1 MEIKN
6 YYIMNKIAVSILN
19 CDFGNLNREIEMIN
33 NSDAHWFHL
42 DIMDGVFVPN
52 ISFGIPI
59 VQAVKSKATK
69 PLDVHLMI
77 ASPDRYIKDFKAAG
91 ADWLNVHYE
100 TCPHLHRT
108 IQNIKQ
114 EGMKAGVTLNPHTPV
129 TLLEDIITDVDL
141 VLLMSVN
148 PGFGGQSYIEN
159 TYSKVTSLRE
169 MIDRKGSK
177 ALIQVDGGV
186 DNGNIAKLANVGV
199 DVFVVGSFIFRS
211 ENPKETIKDLSTLS
225 SVARCG

>member
-1 MEIKN
+1 
-6 YYIMNKIAVSILN
+6 MNKIAVSILN

-33 NSDAHWFHL
+33 RSDAYWFHL

-52 ISFGIPI
+52 ISFGFPVI
-59 VQAVKSKATK
+59 QAVKSKATK

-77 ASPDRYIKDFKAAG
+77 ASPDRYIKEFKAVG

-108 IQNIKQ
+108 VQSIKQ
-114 EGMKAGVTLNPHTPV
+114 EGMKAGVTLNPHSPV
-129 TLLEDIITDVDL
+129 SLLEDIIADVDL

-148 PGFGGQSYIEN
+148 PGFGGQAFIEN
-159 TYSKVTSLRE
+159 TREKISRLRD
-169 MIDRKGSK
+169 MIERKNSK

-186 DNGNIAKLANVGV
+186 DSGNMATLAKAGAN
-199 DVFVVGSFIFRS
+199 VFVVGSFIFRAT
-211 ENPKETIKDLSTLS
+211 NPVQTINEL
-225 SVARCG
+225 ARIQ

>member
-1 MEIKN
+1 
-6 YYIMNKIAVSILN
+6 MNKIAVSILN

-42 DIMDGVFVPN
+42 DVMDGVFVPN
-52 ISFGIPI
+52 ISFGFPVI
-59 VQAVKSKATK
+59 QAVKSKATK

-108 IQNIKQ
+108 VQNIRQ
-114 EGMKAGVTLNPHTPV
+114 EGMRAGVTLNPHSPV
-129 TLLEDIITDVDL
+129 SLLEDIVADVDL

-148 PGFGGQSYIEN
+148 PGFGGQAFIEN
-159 TYSKVTSLRE
+159 TYGKAARLRE
-169 MIDRKGSK
+169 MIERKGSK
-177 ALIQVDGGV
+177 AMIQVDGGV
-186 DNGNIAKLANVGV
+186 DTGNIAKLAKAGV
-199 DVFVVGSFIFRS
+199 DVFVVGSFIFHAAD
-211 ENPKETIKDLSTLS
+211 PVQTIKELAGKQD
-225 SVARCG
+225 

>member
-1 MEIKN
+1 MNK
-6 YYIMNKIAVSILN
+6 NKIAVSILN

-33 NSDAHWFHL
+33 SSDAAWFHL

-52 ISFGIPI
+52 ISFGFPVI
-59 VQAVKSKATK
+59 QAVKSKATK

-77 ASPDRYIKDFKAAG
+77 ASPDRYIRDFKAAG

-108 IQNIKQ
+108 VQSIRQ
-114 EGMKAGVTLNPHTPV
+114 EGMKAGVTLNPHSPV
-129 TLLEDIITDVDL
+129 SLLEDIIADVDL

-148 PGFGGQSYIEN
+148 PGFGGQAFIEH
-159 TYSKVTSLRE
+159 TYDKAARLRE
-169 MIDRKGSK
+169 MIDKKGSK

-186 DNGNIAKLANVGV
+186 DTGNIAKLAKAGV
-199 DVFVVGSFIFRS
+199 DVFVVGSFIFRTAD
-211 ENPKETIKDLSTLS
+211 PVQTIRELADKQD
-225 SVARCG
+225 C

>member
-1 MEIKN
+1 
-6 YYIMNKIAVSILN
+6 MNKIAVSILN

-33 NSDAHWFHL
+33 SSDAAWFHL

-77 ASPDRYIKDFKAAG
+77 ASPDRYIKDFKEAG
-91 ADWLNVHYE
+91 ADWLNIHYE

-108 IQNIKQ
+108 VQSIKQ
-114 EGMKAGVTLNPHTPV
+114 EGMQAGVTLNPHSPV
-129 TLLEDIITDVDL
+129 CLLEDIIADVDL

-148 PGFGGQSYIEN
+148 PGFGGQAYIEN
-159 TYSKVTSLRE
+159 TCDKAARLRE
-169 MIDRKGSK
+169 MIERKGSK

-186 DNGNIAKLANVGV
+186 DTGNIAQLAKAGV
-199 DVFVVGSFIFRS
+199 DVFVVGSFIFRAAD
-211 ENPKETIKDLSTLS
+211 PVQTIRELAQAK
-225 SVARCG
+225 

>member
-1 MEIKN
+1 MNK
-6 YYIMNKIAVSILN
+6 NKIAVSILN

-33 NSDAHWFHL
+33 SSDAAWFHL

-52 ISFGIPI
+52 ISFGFPVI
-59 VQAVKSKATK
+59 QAVKSKATK

-77 ASPDRYIKDFKAAG
+77 ASPDRYIRDFKEAG

-108 IQNIKQ
+108 VQSIRQ
-114 EGMKAGVTLNPHTPV
+114 EGMKAGVTLNPHSPV
-129 TLLEDIITDVDL
+129 SLLEDMIADVDL

-148 PGFGGQSYIEN
+148 PGFGGQTYIEH
-159 TYSKVTSLRE
+159 TYDKAARLRE
-169 MIDRKGSK
+169 MIEKKGSK

-186 DNGNIAKLANVGV
+186 DTGNIAKLVKAGV
-199 DVFVVGSFIFRS
+199 DVFVVGSFIFRAAD
-211 ENPKETIKDLSTLS
+211 PVQTIRELADKQD
-225 SVARCG
+225 

>member
-1 MEIKN
+1 MNK
-6 YYIMNKIAVSILN
+6 NKIAVSILN

-33 NSDAHWFHL
+33 SSDAAWFHL

-52 ISFGIPI
+52 ISFGFPVI
-59 VQAVKSKATK
+59 QAVKSKATK

-77 ASPDRYIKDFKAAG
+77 ASPDRYIRDFKAAG

-108 IQNIKQ
+108 VQSIRQ
-114 EGMKAGVTLNPHTPV
+114 EGMKAGVTLNPHSPV
-129 TLLEDIITDVDL
+129 SLLEDIIADVDL

-148 PGFGGQSYIEN
+148 PGFGGQAYIEH
-159 TYSKVTSLRE
+159 TYDKAARLRE
-169 MIDRKGSK
+169 MIEKKGSQ

-186 DNGNIAKLANVGV
+186 ETGNIAKLAKAGV
-199 DVFVVGSFIFRS
+199 DVFVVGSFIFRTA
-211 ENPKETIKDLSTLS
+211 NPVQTIRELADKRD
-225 SVARCG
+225 C

>member
-1 MEIKN
+1 
-6 YYIMNKIAVSILN
+6 MNKIAVSILN

-33 NSDAHWFHL
+33 RSDADWFHL

-52 ISFGIPI
+52 ISFGFPVIQSI
-59 VQAVKSKATK
+59 KSIATK

-108 IQNIKQ
+108 IQAIKQ
-114 EGMKAGVTLNPHTPV
+114 EGMKAGVTLNPHSPV
-129 TLLEDIITDVDL
+129 SLLEDIIRDVDL
-141 VLLMSVN
+141 ALLMSVN
-148 PGFGGQSYIEN
+148 PGFGGQTFIEN
-159 TYSKVTSLRE
+159 VYDKIACLRE
-169 MIDRKGSK
+169 MIERKGSK

-186 DNGNIAKLANVGV
+186 DTGNIAKLAKVGA
-199 DVFVVGSFIFRS
+199 DVFVVGSFIFRAAD
-211 ENPKETIKDLSTLS
+211 PMQTIKEL
-225 SVARCG
+225 VQAE

>member
-1 MEIKN
+1 M
-6 YYIMNKIAVSILN
+6 IMNKIAVSILN
-19 CDFGNLNREIEMIN
+19 CDFGNLNHEIEMIN
-33 NSDAHWFHL
+33 RSDAVWFHL

-52 ISFGIPI
+52 ISFGFPVI
-59 VQAVKSKATK
+59 QAVKNKATK

-108 IQNIKQ
+108 IQAIKQ
-114 EGMKAGVTLNPHTPV
+114 EGMKAGVTLNPHSPV
-129 TLLEDIITDVDL
+129 GLLEDIVADVDL

-148 PGFGGQSYIEN
+148 PGYGGQAFIGNVYDKIAR
-159 TYSKVTSLRE
+159 LRE
-169 MIDRKGSK
+169 MIERKGSK

-186 DNGNIAKLANVGV
+186 DTGNIAKLAKAGA
-199 DVFVVGSFIFRS
+199 DVFVVGSFIFRAAD
-211 ENPKETIKDLSTLS
+211 PLQTIKEL
-225 SVARCG
+225 AQAG

>member
-1 MEIKN
+1 
-6 YYIMNKIAVSILN
+6 MNKIAVSILN

-33 NSDAHWFHL
+33 NSAAHWFHL

-52 ISFGIPI
+52 ISFGFPI
-59 VQAVKSKATK
+59 IQAVKNKATK

-77 ASPDRYIKDFKAAG
+77 ASPDRYIKDFKSAG

-108 IQNIKQ
+108 VQSIRQ

-129 TLLEDIITDVDL
+129 NLLEDIIADVDL
-141 VLLMSVN
+141 ILLMSVN
-148 PGFGGQSYIEN
+148 PGFGGQAYIEN
-159 TYSKVTSLRE
+159 TYDKASRMRE
-169 MIDRKGSK
+169 MIERKGSK

-186 DNGNIAKLANVGV
+186 DTGNIAKLAKAGV
-199 DVFVVGSFIFRS
+199 DVFVAGSFIFRAD
-211 ENPKETIKDLSTLS
+211 NPLQTIRDL
-225 SVARCG
+225 ADAG

>member
-1 MEIKN
+1 
-6 YYIMNKIAVSILN
+6 MNKIAVSILN

-33 NSDAHWFHL
+33 RSDATWFHL

-52 ISFGIPI
+52 ISFGIPVI
-59 VQAVKSKATK
+59 QAVKSKATK

-77 ASPDRYIKDFKAAG
+77 ATPDRYIKDFKAAG

-108 IQNIKQ
+108 VQSIKQ
-114 EGMKAGVTLNPHTPV
+114 EGMKAGVTLNPHSPV
-129 TLLEDIITDVDL
+129 SLLEDIIADVDL

-148 PGFGGQSYIEN
+148 PGFGGQAFIEN
-159 TYSKVTSLRE
+159 TYDKTARLRE
-169 MIDRKGSK
+169 MIERKSSK

-186 DNGNIAKLANVGV
+186 DTGNIAKLAKAGV
-199 DVFVVGSFIFRS
+199 DVFVVGSFIFRAAD
-211 ENPKETIKDLSTLS
+211 PIQTIKELAEANDLP
-225 SVARCG
+225 

>member
-1 MEIKN
+1 
-6 YYIMNKIAVSILN
+6 MNKIAVSILN

-33 NSDAHWFHL
+33 RSDAAWFHL

-52 ISFGIPI
+52 ISFGFPVI
-59 VQAVKSKATK
+59 QAVKNKATK

-77 ASPDRYIKDFKAAG
+77 ASPDRYVKDFKAAG

-108 IQNIKQ
+108 VQNIRQ
-114 EGMKAGVTLNPHTPV
+114 EEMKAGVTLNPHSPV
-129 TLLEDIITDVDL
+129 SLLEDIIADVDL

-148 PGFGGQSYIEN
+148 PGFGGQAYIEH
-159 TYSKVTSLRE
+159 TYDKAARLRE
-169 MIDRKGSK
+169 MIEKKGSK

-186 DNGNIAKLANVGV
+186 DTGNIAKLAKAGV
-199 DVFVVGSFIFRS
+199 DVFVVGSFIFRTAD
-211 ENPKETIKDLSTLS
+211 PVQTIRDL
-225 SVARCG
+225 ADKQDC

>member
-1 MEIKN
+1 
-6 YYIMNKIAVSILN
+6 MNKIAVSILN

-33 NSDAHWFHL
+33 RSDAHWFHL

-52 ISFGIPI
+52 ISFGFPVI
-59 VQAVKSKATK
+59 QAVKSRATK

-77 ASPDRYIKDFKAAG
+77 ASPDRYVRDFKAAG

-108 IQNIKQ
+108 IQTIRQ
-114 EGMKAGVTLNPHTPV
+114 EGMKAGVTLNPHSPV
-129 TLLEDIITDVDL
+129 SLLEDIVADIDL

-148 PGFGGQSYIEN
+148 PGFGGQAYIGN
-159 TYSKVTSLRE
+159 TYEKVARLRE
-169 MIDRKGSK
+169 MIERKGSQ

-186 DNGNIAKLANVGV
+186 DTGNIAQLAKAGV
-199 DVFVVGSFIFRS
+199 DVFVVGSFIFRAAD
-211 ENPKETIKDLSTLS
+211 PIQTIREL
-225 SVARCG
+225 AEAE

>member
-1 MEIKN
+1 
-6 YYIMNKIAVSILN
+6 MNKIAVSILN

-33 NSDAHWFHL
+33 RSDADWFHL

-52 ISFGIPI
+52 ISFGFPVI
-59 VQAVKSKATK
+59 QAVKNKAAK

-77 ASPDRYIKDFKAAG
+77 ASPDPYIKDFKAAG

-108 IQNIKQ
+108 VQSIKQ
-114 EGMKAGVTLNPHTPV
+114 EGMKAGVTLNPHSPV
-129 TLLEDIITDVDL
+129 SLLEDIIADTDL

-148 PGFGGQSYIEN
+148 PGFGGQAFIEH
-159 TYSKVTSLRE
+159 TYEKIARLRE
-169 MIDRKGSK
+169 MIEKKGSK

-186 DNGNIAKLANVGV
+186 DTGNIARLAQAGA
-199 DVFVVGSFIFRS
+199 DVFVVGSFIFRAAD
-211 ENPKETIKDLSTLS
+211 PIQIIKDLAS
-225 SVARCG
+225 AE

>member
-1 MEIKN
+1 
-6 YYIMNKIAVSILN
+6 MNKIAVSILN

-33 NSDAHWFHL
+33 SSEAEWFHL

-52 ISFGIPI
+52 ISFGFPVIQT
-59 VQAVKSKATK
+59 VREKTTK

-77 ASPDRYIKDFKAAG
+77 ASPDRYIKDFKVAG
-91 ADWLNVHYE
+91 ADWLTVHYE

-114 EGMKAGVTLNPHTPV
+114 EEMKAGVTLNPHSSV
-129 TLLEDIITDVDL
+129 GLLEDIIADVDM

-148 PGFGGQSYIEN
+148 PGFGGQSFIEN
-159 TYSKVTSLRE
+159 TYDKVARLRE
-169 MIDRKGSK
+169 MIEKKGSK

-186 DNGNIAKLANVGV
+186 DTCNIAKLAKAGV

-211 ENPKETIKDLSTLS
+211 VNPIQTIKEL
-225 SVARCG
+225 AEAK